1 MFSRLERSKIL
12 YFLCVF
18 KNPSSFK
25 EALNSYENRL
35 WALKL
40 GVFIYEKDRKGSKK
54 VKTKLKKGANTTNLS
69 SQENSDDNLQ
79 EARESL
85 EIHKLVFYAKMENI
99 IIIML
104 QNPVKLKDPRR
115 FQLFFFLWFCFWSSG
130 SCVFLRLGV
139 SSFVLCFG
147 FILFLV

>member
-1 MFSRLERSKIL
+1 MKKIER
-12 YFLCVF
+12 V
-18 KNPSSFK
+18 
-25 EALNSYENRL
+25 R
-35 WALKL
+35 
-40 GVFIYEKDRKGSKK
+40 KK
-54 VKTKLKKGANTTNLS
+54 VKTKLKKGANTTNFS

-115 FQLFFFLWFCFWSSG
+115 FQLFFFCDF
-130 SCVFLRLGV
+130 VFGHQAHV
-139 SSFVLCFG
+139 FFFV
-147 FILFLV
+147 